1 MSFFRGFIATVNRV
15 IPEVEKPKQRP
26 SLKER
31 IGWTAVVLFI
41 YYILTQIP
49 LYGVETPTVDILSE
63 FRVIFAGASGSI
75 VELGIG
81 PVVTAGIVLELLVGS
96 KIIPLDLTDPENRR
110 YFQQAQ
116 RVAALA
122 FIFLENAAYVLGG
135 RYGRVPA
142 EIPWDIATMVIAQLI
157 LGSVLLM
164 MLDDL
169 VSKWGIG
176 SGISLFILAGVAQ
189 RVLWGAFSPVKTRE
203 GRVVGAIP
211 ALIEEGIDAIYR
223 AGGLPDLAG
232 LIATIIVFLIVV
244 WAYEVRVEVPIAF
257 TRVGGQRIR
266 YPLRLLYV
274 SNIPIIFTQ
283 ALYGDIRIVSTLL
296 WNRLHTSTSKVAQ
309 TLISI
314 LGRYQVD
321 PVTGNTVP
329 VGGLMYYI
337 TSPGGPSGVAANP
350 GKALIYLGLYVLFSV
365 AFAKVWVITSGMD
378 AESVAR
384 QFVAQGMVVP
394 GRRASPRVLAETIKG
409 YVEAVTLLGGALVG
423 LLAALADFSGA
434 IGTGSGIL
442 LAVTITAS
450 FYEVIARERAI
461 ELYPR
466 LAKILG
472 V

>member
-1 MSFFRGFIATVNRV
+1 MSLFRSLVASINRV

-31 IGWTAVVLFI
+31 LGWTAVVLFI
-41 YYILTQIP
+41 YYILTEIP
-49 LYGVETPTVDILSE
+49 IYGVQTPATDILSE

-96 KIIPLDLTDPENRR
+96 RIVPLDLTDPENRI

-122 FIFLENAAYVLGG
+122 FIFLENAAYVMGG
-135 RYGRVPA
+135 RYGAVPA
-142 EIPWDIATMVIAQLI
+142 EVPWNLAALVIGQLA
-157 LGSVLLM
+157 LGSFLLM

-189 RVLWGAFSPVKTRE
+189 RVIWGAFSPIKYQD
-203 GRVVGAIP
+203 RVVGAIP
-211 ALIEEGIDAIYR
+211 ALIEEGIDAFYR
-223 AGGLPDLAG
+223 GGALPDMAG
-232 LIATIIVFLIVV
+232 LIATIIVFLVVV

-257 TRVGGQRIR
+257 SKVGGQRMR

-283 ALYGDIRIVSTLL
+283 ALFGDVRIVSSIL
-296 WNRLHTSTSKVAQ
+296 WNKFSASSSGIVR
-309 TLISI
+309 TLVSL
-314 LGRYQVD
+314 LGEYQVD
-321 PVTGNTVP
+321 PVSGQTVP
-329 VGGLMYYI
+329 VGGLMYYM
-337 TSPGGPSGVAANP
+337 TPPNGPGAVAAYP
-350 GKALIYLGLYVLFSV
+350 GKALAYLGLYILLSV
-365 AFAKVWVITSGMD
+365 VFAKVWVITSGMD

-394 GRRASPRVLAETIKG
+394 GRRSSPRVLAETIKG
-409 YVEAVTLLGGALVG
+409 YIEAVTLLGGALVG
-423 LLAALADFSGA
+423 ALAALADFSGA

-450 FYEVIARERAI
+450 FYEVIAKERAL

-466 LAKILG
+466 LARFLG
-472 V
+472 A